1 MTKQHKLLSLA
12 ACMSAALVASSA
24 MAAETPAAQTSAK
37 EVLPRTLEGYVS
49 QDKAFWDYLKANHP
63 YFKYLKEGRVVG
75 KFTMSDREEEWVNF
89 GGGDKYR
96 EDTGRTTAVTY
107 RLPYE
112 SFLDL
117 PNNFVGP
124 KKCGE
129 CHPSQ
134 YEKWE
139 RSRHNKIVRF
149 PEEMTEAVVQG
160 DLKRPLYGS
169 KASVLPEGINVEDVY
184 VLMGT
189 PRTKYGFVDK
199 WLVRGT
205 YHIEDG
211 GSLSQAT
218 GKIVAGGNQFSRG
231 WAEWL
236 TPEKAK
242 EIQKLIPDFPTELSQ
257 FGPSASHQWGM
268 TSYGSTYEGKL
279 LFQAASSYC
288 EVCHAFKFDFKDKK
302 EFFAAL
308 GNPKELQKHTISRG
322 IACEECHGEG
332 GHLVGNTNNMSTNCD
347 RCHQR
352 LNFIEDEVDRPDAKG
367 KLEKA
372 FNAKTKSSCPS
383 CGTEGSQLM
392 MSKHYEKGMRC
403 VTCHDPHEVTSNDWK
418 DYYTKPA
425 IRQTCQDCH
434 KTQADV
440 VANTNTHKKMD
451 CVDCHMPFTMSCENF
466 TAIQRPD
473 MAGFDAVRRSHL
485 FKIEVDP
492 EKKMMNPGAGQ
503 SRASNSK
510 GWHVARDEEGH
521 GYVDLMWSCART
533 ANAEKGVMDNKG
545 CHSLFLSELEKG
557 LQYGDQKVIYGEVMK
572 WQNPVKDG
580 FKTAKAALERI
591 NKLLE
596 VTKLT
601 VEAKTE
607 IMLLVDKAADITK
620 QVEEDGSWGV
630 HAPDYLKQRVDTA
643 NAYLTQAQK
652 ILDNGNFPLIKTE
665 AKK

>member
-169 KASVLPEGINVEDVY
+169 KASVLPEGINVEDIY

-218 GKIVAGGNQFSRG
+218 GKIVAGGNQFSRN
-231 WAEWL
+231 WAEHI
-236 TPEKAK
+236 TPEVAK
-242 EIQKLIPDFPTELSQ
+242 KINAWDPTFPTKLED
-257 FGPSASHQWGM
+257 FGAQSSKVWGM
-268 TSYGSTYEGKL
+268 NSYGASNRKQAM
-279 LFQAASSYC
+279 FQPGSSYC
-288 EVCHAFKFDFKDKK
+288 EICHTWKFDFKSQD
-302 EFFAAL
+302 ELFAAL
-308 GNPKELQKHTISRG
+308 GDGEKLRAHTIAKGVS
-322 IACEECHGEG
+322 CEECHGAG
-332 GHLVGNTNNMSTNCD
+332 AHLYGARGAACRPTANAATSASSTTVKTL
-347 RCHQR
+347 RPIPR
-352 LNFIEDEVDRPDAKG
+352 LRSRP
-367 KLEKA
+367 
-372 FNAKTKSSCPS
+372 T
-383 CGTEGSQLM
+383 
-392 MSKHYEKGMRC
+392 
-403 VTCHDPHEVTSNDWK
+403 
-418 DYYTKPA
+418 
-425 IRQTCQDCH
+425 
-434 KTQADV
+434 
-440 VANTNTHKKMD
+440 
-451 CVDCHMPFTMSCENF
+451 
-466 TAIQRPD
+466 
-473 MAGFDAVRRSHL
+473 
-485 FKIEVDP
+485 
-492 EKKMMNPGAGQ
+492 
-503 SRASNSK
+503 SRAS
-510 GWHVARDEEGH
+510 ARLA
-521 GYVDLMWSCART
+521 VPKVRSRTTRSTIRRACAARPAMT
-533 ANAEKGVMDNKG
+533 
-545 CHSLFLSELEKG
+545 
-557 LQYGDQKVIYGEVMK
+557 
-572 WQNPVKDG
+572 
-580 FKTAKAALERI
+580 R
-591 NKLLE
+591 
-596 VTKLT
+596 TKLRQT
-601 VEAKTE
+601 TGPASTRFR
-607 IMLLVDKAADITK
+607 T
-620 QVEEDGSWGV
+620 
-630 HAPDYLKQRVDTA
+630 
-643 NAYLTQAQK
+643 
-652 ILDNGNFPLIKTE
+652 
-665 AKK
+665 

>member
-218 GKIVAGGNQFSRG
+218 GKIVAGGNQFSRN
-231 WAEWL
+231 WAEHI
-236 TPEKAK
+236 TPEVAK
-242 EIQKLIPDFPTELSQ
+242 KINAWDPTVPTKLEDFGAQS
-257 FGPSASHQWGM
+257 SKVWGM
-268 TSYGSTYEGKL
+268 NSYGASNRKQAM
-279 LFQAASSYC
+279 FQPGSSYC
-288 EVCHAFKFDFKDKK
+288 EICHTWKFDFKSQD
-302 EFFAAL
+302 ELFAAL
-308 GNPKELQKHTISRG
+308 GDGEKLRAHTIAKGVS
-322 IACEECHGEG
+322 CEECHGAG
-332 GHLVGNTNNMSTNCD
+332 AHLYGARGAGMPSDCE

-352 LNFIEDEVDRPDAKG
+352 FVYNREDAKANP
-367 KLEKA
+367 KA
-372 FNAKTKSSCPS
+372 PFTSFFKSFCPA
-383 CGTEGSQLM
+383 CGTEGSQ
-392 MSKHYEKGMRC
+392 SHYTKHYQKGMRC
-403 VTCHDPHEVTSNDWK
+403 TTCHDPHEVTSNDWTSQ
-418 DYYTKPA
+418 YTVPNLKKN
-425 IRQTCQDCH
+425 CQDCH
-434 KTQADV
+434 TTAAYFFSQGG
-440 VANTNTHKKMD
+440 THSRNS
-451 CVDCHMPFTMSCENF
+451 CESCHMPKMGSCENF
-466 TAIQRPD
+466 AAIQRPD
-473 MAGFDAVRRSHL
+473 MAGFDNVRASHIWRIL
-485 FKIEVDP
+485 VDP
-492 EKKMMNPGAGQ
+492 EKKSINPPEGADRKLV
-503 SRASNSK
+503 SPK
-510 GWHVARDEEGH
+510 GWHLTKDEGRP
-521 GYVDLMWSCART
+521 YLDLMWTCGRT
-533 ANAEKGVMDNKG
+533 AYQDKHVVDAMG
-545 CHSLFLSELEKG
+545 CHSPIQSKFPEMMRFK
-557 LQYGDQKVIYGEVMK
+557 DQKTIYNKVIAR
-572 WQNPVKDG
+572 QTPV
-580 FKTAKAALERI
+580 TR
-591 NKLLE
+591 
-596 VTKLT
+596 
-601 VEAKTE
+601 
-607 IMLLVDKAADITK
+607 
-620 QVEEDGSWGV
+620 
-630 HAPDYLKQRVDTA
+630 
-643 NAYLTQAQK
+643 
-652 ILDNGNFPLIKTE
+652 
-665 AKK
+665 

>member
-169 KASVLPEGINVEDVY
+169 KASVLPEAINVEDVY

-211 GSLSQAT
+211 GNLSQGERQLLNIARAACANPPVLILDEAT
-218 GKIVAGGNQFSRG
+218 SSIDTRT
-231 WAEWL
+231 E
-236 TPEKAK
+236 
-242 EIQKLIPDFPTELSQ
+242 KLI
-257 FGPSASHQWGM
+257 
-268 TSYGSTYEGKL
+268 
-279 LFQAASSYC
+279 
-288 EVCHAFKFDFKDKK
+288 
-302 EFFAAL
+302 
-308 GNPKELQKHTISRG
+308 
-322 IACEECHGEG
+322 
-332 GHLVGNTNNMSTNCD
+332 
-347 RCHQR
+347 
-352 LNFIEDEVDRPDAKG
+352 
-367 KLEKA
+367 
-372 FNAKTKSSCPS
+372 
-383 CGTEGSQLM
+383 
-392 MSKHYEKGMRC
+392 EKGMDRL
-403 VTCHDPHEVTSNDWK
+403 
-418 DYYTKPA
+418 
-425 IRQTCQDCH
+425 
-434 KTQADV
+434 
-440 VANTNTHKKMD
+440 
-451 CVDCHMPFTMSCENF
+451 
-466 TAIQRPD
+466 
-473 MAGFDAVRRSHL
+473 MAGRTVFVIAHRLSTVR
-485 FKIEVDP
+485 
-492 EKKMMNPGAGQ
+492 N
-503 SRASNSK
+503 
-510 GWHVARDEEGH
+510 
-521 GYVDLMWSCART
+521 
-533 ANAEKGVMDNKG
+533 
-545 CHSLFLSELEKG
+545 
-557 LQYGDQKVIYGEVMK
+557 
-572 WQNPVKDG
+572 
-580 FKTAKAALERI
+580 AKAIMVLE
-591 NKLLE
+591 
-596 VTKLT
+596 
-601 VEAKTE
+601 
-607 IMLLVDKAADITK
+607 
-620 QVEEDGSWGV
+620 QGSIIERGD
-630 HAPDYLKQRVDTA
+630 HDDLIAQHGRYYQLYTG
-643 NAYLTQAQK
+643 QAE
-652 ILDNGNFPLIKTE
+652 LS
-665 AKK
+665 

>member
-218 GKIVAGGNQFSRG
+218 GKTLPAATSSPATGPNTSP
-231 WAEWL
+231 L
-236 TPEKAK
+236 
-242 EIQKLIPDFPTELSQ
+242 KLP
-257 FGPSASHQWGM
+257 
-268 TSYGSTYEGKL
+268 
-279 LFQAASSYC
+279 
-288 EVCHAFKFDFKDKK
+288 
-302 EFFAAL
+302 
-308 GNPKELQKHTISRG
+308 
-322 IACEECHGEG
+322 
-332 GHLVGNTNNMSTNCD
+332 
-347 RCHQR
+347 
-352 LNFIEDEVDRPDAKG
+352 
-367 KLEKA
+367 
-372 FNAKTKSSCPS
+372 
-383 CGTEGSQLM
+383 
-392 MSKHYEKGMRC
+392 
-403 VTCHDPHEVTSNDWK
+403 
-418 DYYTKPA
+418 
-425 IRQTCQDCH
+425 
-434 KTQADV
+434 
-440 VANTNTHKKMD
+440 
-451 CVDCHMPFTMSCENF
+451 
-466 TAIQRPD
+466 
-473 MAGFDAVRRSHL
+473 RRSTHG
-485 FKIEVDP
+485 IRP
-492 EKKMMNPGAGQ
+492 
-503 SRASNSK
+503 SRPSSK
-510 GWHVARDEEGH
+510 TSVLRAPR
-521 GYVDLMWSCART
+521 S
-533 ANAEKGVMDNKG
+533 GV
-545 CHSLFLSELEKG
+545 
-557 LQYGDQKVIYGEVMK
+557 
-572 WQNPVKDG
+572 
-580 FKTAKAALERI
+580 
-591 NKLLE
+591 
-596 VTKLT
+596 
-601 VEAKTE
+601 
-607 IMLLVDKAADITK
+607 
-620 QVEEDGSWGV
+620 
-630 HAPDYLKQRVDTA
+630 
-643 NAYLTQAQK
+643 
-652 ILDNGNFPLIKTE
+652 
-665 AKK
+665 

>member
-218 GKIVAGGNQFSRG
+218 GKIVAGGNQFSRN
-231 WAEWL
+231 WAEHI
-236 TPEKAK
+236 TPEVAK
-242 EIQKLIPDFPTELSQ
+242 KINAWDPTFPTKLED
-257 FGPSASHQWGM
+257 FGAQSSKVWGM
-268 TSYGSTYEGKL
+268 NSYGASNRKQAM
-279 LFQAASSYC
+279 FQPGSSYC
-288 EVCHAFKFDFKDKK
+288 EICHTWKFDFKSQD
-302 EFFAAL
+302 ELFAAL
-308 GNPKELQKHTISRG
+308 GDGEKLRAHTIAKGVS
-322 IACEECHGEG
+322 CEECHGAG
-332 GHLVGNTNNMSTNCD
+332 AHLYGARGAGMPSDCE

-352 LNFIEDEVDRPDAKG
+352 FVYNREDAKANP
-367 KLEKA
+367 KA
-372 FNAKTKSSCPS
+372 PFTSYFKSFCPA
-383 CGTEGSQLM
+383 CGTEGSQ
-392 MSKHYEKGMRC
+392 SHYTKHYQKGMRC
-403 VTCHDPHEVTSNDWK
+403 TTCHDPHEVTSNDWTSQ
-418 DYYTKPA
+418 YTVPNLKKN
-425 IRQTCQDCH
+425 CQDCH
-434 KTQADV
+434 TTAAYFFSQGG
-440 VANTNTHKKMD
+440 THSRNS
-451 CVDCHMPFTMSCENF
+451 CESCHMPKMGSCENF
-466 TAIQRPD
+466 AAIQRPD
-473 MAGFDAVRRSHL
+473 MAGFDNVRASHIWRIL
-485 FKIEVDP
+485 VDP
-492 EKKMMNPGAGQ
+492 EKKSINPPEGADRKLV
-503 SRASNSK
+503 SPK
-510 GWHVARDEEGH
+510 GWHLTKDEGRP
-521 GYVDLMWSCART
+521 YLDLMWTCGRT
-533 ANAEKGVMDNKG
+533 AYQDKHVVDAMG
-545 CHSLFLSELEKG
+545 CHSPIQSKFPEMMRFK
-557 LQYGDQKVIYGEVMK
+557 DQKTIYNKVIA
-572 WQNPVKDG
+572 WQTPVKEGHRRHGQHPGSAEGHEALDG
-580 FKTAKAALERI
+580 RSRAGSALC
-591 NKLLE
+591 
-596 VTKLT
+596 
-601 VEAKTE
+601 
-607 IMLLVDKAADITK
+607 
-620 QVEEDGSWGV
+620 
-630 HAPDYLKQRVDTA
+630 
-643 NAYLTQAQK
+643 
-652 ILDNGNFPLIKTE
+652 
-665 AKK
+665 

>member
-75 KFTMSDREEEWVNF
+75 KFTMSDREEEWVDF

-211 GSLSQAT
+211 GNLSQAT
-218 GKIVAGGNQFSRG
+218 GKIVAGGNQFSRN
-231 WAEWL
+231 WAEHI
-236 TPEKAK
+236 TPEVAK
-242 EIQKLIPDFPTELSQ
+242 KINAWDPTFPTKLED
-257 FGPSASHQWGM
+257 FGAQSSKVWGM
-268 TSYGSTYEGKL
+268 NSYGASNRKQAM
-279 LFQAASSYC
+279 FQPGSSYC
-288 EVCHAFKFDFKDKK
+288 EICHTWKFDFKSQD
-302 EFFAAL
+302 ELFAAL
-308 GNPKELQKHTISRG
+308 GDGEKLRAHTIAKGVS
-322 IACEECHGEG
+322 CEECHGAG
-332 GHLVGNTNNMSTNCD
+332 AHLYGA
-347 RCHQR
+347 R
-352 LNFIEDEVDRPDAKG
+352 
-367 KLEKA
+367 
-372 FNAKTKSSCPS
+372 
-383 CGTEGSQLM
+383 
-392 MSKHYEKGMRC
+392 
-403 VTCHDPHEVTSNDWK
+403 
-418 DYYTKPA
+418 
-425 IRQTCQDCH
+425 
-434 KTQADV
+434 
-440 VANTNTHKKMD
+440 
-451 CVDCHMPFTMSCENF
+451 
-466 TAIQRPD
+466 
-473 MAGFDAVRRSHL
+473 
-485 FKIEVDP
+485 
-492 EKKMMNPGAGQ
+492 GAGMP
-503 SRASNSK
+503 S
-510 GWHVARDEEGH
+510 DCE
-521 GYVDLMWSCART
+521 
-533 ANAEKGVMDNKG
+533 
-545 CHSLFLSELEKG
+545 
-557 LQYGDQKVIYGEVMK
+557 
-572 WQNPVKDG
+572 
-580 FKTAKAALERI
+580 
-591 NKLLE
+591 
-596 VTKLT
+596 
-601 VEAKTE
+601 
-607 IMLLVDKAADITK
+607 
-620 QVEEDGSWGV
+620 
-630 HAPDYLKQRVDTA
+630 
-643 NAYLTQAQK
+643 
-652 ILDNGNFPLIKTE
+652 
-665 AKK
+665 